1 MKKSLIVIM
10 LILLVVVLVVVLV
23 AAPAVA
29 NSSYTYELNHS
40 FDLQMDGEFTFNSNV
55 VTPSQG
61 AVDMALD
68 GTGTAA
74 LSSQLSILEV
84 NQVSANWYDLF

>member
-1 MKKSLIVIM
+1 MKMSLIVIM
-10 LILLVVVLVVVLV
+10 LILLVVVLV

-68 GTGTAA
+68 GTGIAA
-74 LSSQLSILEV
+74 LKSQLSILEV

>member
-1 MKKSLIVIM
+1 MKMSLIVIM
-10 LILLVVVLVVVLV
+10 LILLAVVLV

>member
-1 MKKSLIVIM
+1 MKMNLIVIM
-10 LILLVVVLVVVLV
+10 LILLVVVLV
-23 AAPAVA
+23 ATPAIA